1 MKKER
6 IIKSRLKEVME
17 DRGFS
22 VRRLESASGVANP
35 TITKAR
41 KDEGM
46 ALMSIRV
53 LSHLADALGCSV
65 KDLFDDLP
73 DEFTKKDA
81 E

>member
-1 MKKER
+1 M
-6 IIKSRLKEVME
+6 RLAL
-17 DRGFS
+17 
-22 VRRLESASGVANP
+22 RLVFFILRVNP

-73 DEFTKKDA
+73 DEATKKDA

>member
-22 VRRLESASGVANP
+22 VRLLEAASGVANP

-41 KDEGM
+41 KDDGM
-46 ALMSIRV
+46 AIMSIRV
-53 LSHLADALGCSV
+53 LSKLAAALDCSV
-65 KDLFDDLP
+65 KDLFDDEP
-73 DEFTKKDA
+73 DDGTKKDA
-81 E
+81 D